1 MELTAL
7 RWSPHVSME
16 GTTFEW
22 SPGSYVCKDS
32 FDFIMLS
39 KHIRSKK
46 KTEKKNQSFSK
57 DINVTQYRNFQLR
70 ITK

>member
-1 MELTAL
+1 MELTAF

-22 SPGSYVCKDS
+22 STSSYVFKDS

-39 KHIRSKK
+39 KHIKSKK
-46 KTEKKNQSFSK
+46 KTEKKTNHSPK
-57 DINVTQYRNFQLR
+57 ILR
-70 ITK
+70 VIGDTV